1 MKITISGIGG
11 VGKGTISKLL
21 SERLNY
27 KVLSGGDFF
36 REMADEKNMTV
47 YEFDQFV
54 KENLE
59 YDEKLD
65 EMQKKYGEENDNF
78 VLESRLGWF
87 FVKDSFKIQ
96 LICDEPERLRRV
108 CEREGCD
115 IFEAKNNEQIRLDS
129 IHERYKKLYDIDDFE
144 DPKNYDLVVDT
155 TELTPE
161 EIVDLIMEK
170 IKRVK

>member
-1 MKITISGIGG
+1 
-11 VGKGTISKLL
+11 
-21 SERLNY
+21 
-27 KVLSGGDFF
+27 
-36 REMADEKNMTV
+36 
-47 YEFDQFV
+47 
-54 KENLE
+54 
-59 YDEKLD
+59 
-65 EMQKKYGEENDNF
+65 
-78 VLESRLGWF
+78 
-87 FVKDSFKIQ
+87 VKDAFKIQ

>member
-78 VLESRLGWF
+78 VLESRLG
-87 FVKDSFKIQ
+87 
-96 LICDEPERLRRV
+96 
-108 CEREGCD
+108 
-115 IFEAKNNEQIRLDS
+115 
-129 IHERYKKLYDIDDFE
+129 
-144 DPKNYDLVVDT
+144 
-155 TELTPE
+155 
-161 EIVDLIMEK
+161 
-170 IKRVK
+170 

>member
-11 VGKGTISKLL
+11 VGKGTTSKLL
-21 SERLNY
+21 SKKISFAL
-27 KVLSGGDFF
+27 LSGGDFF
-36 REMADEKNMTV
+36 RKMAEEKDMTV

-54 KENLE
+54 KENPE
-59 YDEKLD
+59 YDRKLD

-87 FVKDSFKIQ
+87 FVPDSFKIQ
-96 LICDEPERLRRV
+96 LVCDEPERLRRV

-115 IFEAKNNEQIRLDS
+115 IFTAKNDENIRLEA

-144 DPKNYDLVVDT
+144 NENNYDLVIDT
-155 TELTPE
+155 TNLSPE
-161 EIVDLIMEK
+161 EIVYIILEK
-170 IKRVK
+170 IKNK